1 VSIYK
6 NIKIYHINEK
16 LFANYN
22 TETNLISY
30 YQSRKNYSLA
40 LAELEKRMALWRDE
54 LAVMK
59 EMAGAYSQVDML
71 INKKAVAASN
81 NNSKNRKY
89 LTSASSTD
97 N

>member
-1 VSIYK
+1 M
-6 NIKIYHINEK
+6 
-16 LFANYN
+16 
-22 TETNLISY
+22 
-30 YQSRKNYSLA
+30 A
-40 LAELEKRMALWRDE
+40 LAGLEKRMALWRDE
-54 LAVMK
+54 LAVMR

-89 LTSASSTD
+89 LTSASFTD